1 MGVYSEYLD
10 KQMPFD
16 DLSAER
22 KKQLK
27 RISTLRGRGV
37 LVYASNINAS
47 VPNSIDYSDVVPFS
61 DQLSNIN
68 SDDIDIILETPGG
81 LAEVVEDFV
90 KLIRKHHS
98 HLGIIVPG
106 TAKSA
111 GTIFTMAADEILMG
125 ELSSVGPIDAQIVSN
140 GKHFS
145 ADAFLQ
151 GLDKI
156 RRETAASK
164 NLELAYIPMLQH
176 LSPGE
181 IQHCENAQNFSKTL
195 VRNWLKE
202 YKFSSWTK
210 HSDTGELVTP
220 EDKEKRANDI
230 ATQLGNHSHWLTHGR
245 SIKID
250 DLRAMGLKI
259 TDYSE
264 DEELNDAIV
273 RYYTLLQ
280 MTFETNIYK
289 IYETP
294 ESQIYR
300 SFNQGPPLNNN
311 DARTIPNPLILDAEC
326 PKCKNTI
333 KIQIN
338 FEREFPL
345 VFGAQPYPK
354 NNRLKCPRCGVETEL
369 LNLRQQLEAQTGK
382 KIVISD

>member
-10 KQMPFD
+10 KQMPFE

-156 RRETAASK
+156 RQETAASK

-311 DARTIPNPLILDAEC
+311 AARTIPNPLILDAEC

-345 VFGAQPYPK
+345 VSGAQPYPK